1 MNSNTSFAQDFARTI
16 DEASFG
22 SENYSRPTQMPRP
35 PTPTAEEMAARTA
48 KFIAD
53 HEAAKAEMLEM
64 RARVATAIE
73 KAETPAD
80 QIAFAEEVPLM
91 LNKTTG
97 RWTVAPYVELPL
109 MLPEISPDWM
119 LNNKM
124 FQRRAAAGYRKT
136 FQITASERTRLNA
149 SS

>member
-1 MNSNTSFAQDFARTI
+1 MNSNTAFAQDFASTI
-16 DEASFG
+16 DEASFC
-22 SENYSRPTQMPRP
+22 SENHSRPVPMTRP
-35 PTPTAEEMAARTA
+35 PTPTAEEFAARTA

-64 RARVATAIE
+64 RARVAISIE
-73 KAETPAD
+73 KGETPAD
-80 QIAFAEEVPLM
+80 QIAVAEKVPLM

-124 FQRRAAAGYRKT
+124 FQQRAAAARYKKT
-136 FQITASERTRLNA
+136 FQMIASC
-149 SS
+149 